1 MSEILRK
8 SQENKAENKIVC
20 WFAFH
25 LYMREAKDWNPW
37 MLQLYSVNCGI
48 PFNVKF
54 LG

>member
-1 MSEILRK
+1 MSEILKK
-8 SQENKAENKIVC
+8 SQENKTEKIVS

-25 LYMREAKDWNPW
+25 LYMREAKNYNPW
-37 MLQLYSVNCGI
+37 ILQLYSVNCGI